1 MPNLGSILPFSTD
14 VYDKPV
20 EDGGVLTNAAAAV
33 LTVTLPDG
41 TTATPTVT
49 NPSTGK
55 YVGSYQTS
63 PSSPLGR
70 YLGHWVLS
78 FAGGAVD
85 TYDETIDVVSTFVT
99 VDEALDHLRAAGVIT
114 TEPDLDYLEWLCSVA
129 TDAVE
134 RDLGRNYVR
143 KTVVE
148 VHSGGSDRLVLRRTP
163 VLSVTSVSES
173 GSALTGSDYVMDPE
187 MPILYRG
194 SMTSARRFSPGR
206 LNVTVTY
213 VVGSLNPP
221 PVVRKVALN
230 AIQGMWRQSQQA
242 PQPFADDFAGESVG
256 VAVAALTPLE
266 QAAYD
271 SQRAPGIA

>member
-20 EDGGVLTNAAAAV
+20 EDGGVLTNAASAV

-41 TTATPTVT
+41 TSATPTVT

-55 YVGSYQTS
+55 YVGNFQTTG
-63 PSSPLGR
+63 SSPLGR
-70 YLGHWVLS
+70 YLGHWVLT
-78 FAGGAVD
+78 FAGGAID
-85 TYDETIDVVSTFVT
+85 TYDETIDVMSTIVT
-99 VDEALDHLRAAGVIT
+99 VDEALQHLRASGVIK
-114 TEPDLDYLEWLCSVA
+114 TEPDIDYLEWLCSVA
-129 TDAVE
+129 TNAVE
-134 RDLGRNYVR
+134 LALGRNYVR

-148 VHSGGSDRLVLRRTP
+148 VHSGGCGSLILRRSP
-163 VLSVTSVSES
+163 VLSITSVSES
-173 GSALTGSDYVMDPE
+173 GSTLSASDYVVDPE

-194 SMTSARRFSPGR
+194 STSYSRAFSSGR

-230 AIQGMWRQSQQA
+230 AIQGMWQSSQQA
-242 PQPFADDFAGESVG
+242 EHAALEEFAPESLAA
-256 VAVAALTPLE
+256 AVAALTPIE
-266 QAAYD
+266 MAAYN
-271 SQRAPGIA
+271 SLRAAAIA